1 MRLQQKSE
9 FGKIRKP
16 KAAVVAASV
25 AEAADTGRG
34 ISCYRV
40 GKIATAT
47 GQALCIVRMIHPHM
61 IALDIEVPFEGA
73 AEASLTIGREIVTGG
88 LVMMEGK
95 RAELRS
101 LKAIDAEAILSDPPL
116 AAGVGR
122 RILPRLDVDARA
134 RIEVMGQSMGA
145 RICDIS
151 TDGIKVLVDDLLCSG
166 DRVIITMRGMET
178 RLGGLVRWCHGDH
191 AGIEFDQPMAISRL
205 NAWLAAHAAAQ
216 AMPAAP
222 DWGVVSRS

>member
-1 MRLQQKSE
+1 MALQQKR
-9 FGKIRKP
+9 RKTQALD
-16 KAAVVAASV
+16 AAILAMAGV
-25 AEAADTGRG
+25 EAAPAPRG
-34 ISCYRV
+34 ISLYRV

-151 TDGIKVLVDDLLCSG
+151 TDGIKVLVDDLLCTG

-191 AGIEFDQPMAISRL
+191 AGIEFDQPMAIGRL

-222 DWGVVSRS
+222 DWDIVSRS